1 MKSTTSQCEDAPD
14 RRMFLKGGGA
24 IAAGLLL
31 ESGAEAAP
39 QQPAAPPRP
48 AAPLMPTRNL
58 GRTGHKVGIFSLGGQ
73 AAVEIPDNDKVAVPI
88 IERALDLG
96 VNYIDTSWGY
106 GRGCS
111 ERYIGEVMK
120 RRRNEAFLATKLDEG
135 TRDGAL
141 RHLDESLKKLNTDHL
156 DVWQIHSLSSDDDLK
171 QIFGKDGAL
180 EAMVRA
186 RDQKMVRFLGITGHY
201 RPDVL
206 MEAIR
211 RFPFDTVLMAINAAD
226 PYHYS
231 FDADLIPLALEKQ
244 MGIIAMKIPA
254 RRNLLS
260 AWKPPSVEE
269 QRSRNPN
276 TTPVTSPGTL
286 TIQEA
291 MQYVL
296 TLPVSTCII
305 GCDSVA
311 HVEENARIAREFTP
325 LNARQMAALSEKARP
340 VADQALYFRLRA
352 PGRPPTPA
360 PAA

>member
-1 MKSTTSQCEDAPD
+1 
-14 RRMFLKGGGA
+14 MFLRGSGA
-24 IAAGLLL
+24 VAAGLLV
-31 ESGAEAAP
+31 ESGVEAAP
-39 QQPAAPPRP
+39 QQPAAPQRP
-48 AAPLMPTRNL
+48 AAPPMPTRNL

-73 AAVEIPDNDKVAVPI
+73 AAVEIPGNEKVAIPI

-106 GRGCS
+106 GGRGDGGGCS

-120 RRRNEAFLATKLDEG
+120 RRRNETFLATKLDEG

-156 DVWQIHSLSSDDDLK
+156 DLWQIHSLSTDDDLQ

-201 RPDVL
+201 RPEIL

-226 PYHYS
+226 RHHYS
-231 FDADLIPLALEKQ
+231 FEAELIPLALEKQ
-244 MGIIAMKIPA
+244 MGIIAMKIPG

-260 AWKPPSVEE
+260 VWKPPSVEE
-269 QRSRNPN
+269 QKSRNRN
-276 TTPVTSPGTL
+276 ATPVTSPGTL
-286 TIQEA
+286 TIEEA
-291 MQYVL
+291 MHYVM

-311 HVEENARIAREFTP
+311 HVEENVRIAREFTP
-325 LNARQMAALSEKARP
+325 LNAQQMAALSEKARP
-340 VADQALYFRLRA
+340 VADQALYFRLTA
-352 PGRPPTPA
+352 GGRPPSPA
-360 PAA
+360 PPE